1 MNYLIQIIIQSNDTC
16 DENLNLLTNNK
27 MKLTQKRIFK
37 CFVNCKFKKS
47 YTHIIKIHL
56 KMNKSSNF
64 NKIQEQRIPLIIKF
78 KEPVVNHSLDNPFDF
93 SNKLQELIYFY
104 DKDDATSYRKYA
116 KIIEYK
122 TYNLFDMEKTLK
134 SHYLEDYEDSSKTK
148 GKLDD
153 DMIGSFRIC
162 LSKKKRYFWKK
173 I

>member
-78 KEPVVNHSLDNPFDF
+78 KEPVVNHSLDNPFDYQI
-93 SNKLQELIYFY
+93 N
-104 DKDDATSYRKYA
+104 
-116 KIIEYK
+116 YK
-122 TYNLFDMEKTLK
+122 N
-134 SHYLEDYEDSSKTK
+134 
-148 GKLDD
+148 
-153 DMIGSFRIC
+153 
-162 LSKKKRYFWKK
+162 
-173 I
+173 